1 MHNPTRPILR
11 LHACLPAVLAAAMLS
26 GCGADVASTAV
37 TTAKLQAMQADQ
49 AKAQEQQFKQQLGAA
64 MQATD
69 AAASAAGNP

>member
-1 MHNPTRPILR
+1 
-11 LHACLPAVLAAAMLS
+11 MLS